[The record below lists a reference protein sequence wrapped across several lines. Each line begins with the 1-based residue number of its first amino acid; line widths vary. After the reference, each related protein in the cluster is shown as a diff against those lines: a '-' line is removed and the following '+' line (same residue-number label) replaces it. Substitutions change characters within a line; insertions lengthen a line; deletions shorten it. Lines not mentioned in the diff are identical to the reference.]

1 MSTTPRPTLIR
12 WLLASVGLH
21 LVAAVLLVL
30 GAVLGLRHDID
41 AIDPSTDLDVE
52 IVGSSPGVAARRDQQ
67 RQRSDHRRSDRA
79 DTDQPTPRRPAP
91 TSHITRAPL
100 RTRAGLPR
108 SARQGGASAAAG
120 YAVVP
125 SDRGELPVCSPLS
138 MRACRPAQ
146 RSGISPGRL
155 PRSAHDAF
163 WGHRAVRPRAPRVVS
178 QTEADGVR
186 LTRHADGGR
195 LLSSTRG
202 GQRNPDLGTVGLIDL
217 ARGRVGGRSGRSA
230 CNPYRA
236 WLPGRRTLV
245 LLVDTSASVE
255 ASGQS
260 SRAVCCAA
268 GAALAALKRGYEV
281 ELLNFSTGALHQPP
295 TRNAAA
301 IYATLSTIQRRST
314 LLPPASRLVSSSA
327 RPRDFVLVT
336 DSAIGNLEWT
346 LPAYRKATRTHP
358 GNRALLYLL
367 GDGVLCSQCH
377 YSRDEICYSCS
388 RSSRE
393 TLVALQKAG
402 FVPHHVERPSALEQL
417 MARGLRRLVP

>member
-1 MSTTPRPTLIR
+1 MRLAFKIEEYIVKAEKALVVALIF
-12 WLLASVGLH
+12 AMVGLSFMQ
-21 LVAAVLLVL
+21 VLLRIFFHSGIVWL
-30 GAVLGLRHDID
+30 DPLLRHMV
-41 AIDPSTDLDVE
+41 LW
-52 IVGSSPGVAARRDQQ
+52 
-67 RQRSDHRRSDRA
+67 
-79 DTDQPTPRRPAP
+79 
-91 TSHITRAPL
+91 
-100 RTRAGLPR
+100 AGL
-108 SARQGGASAAAG
+108 
-120 YAVVP
+120 
-125 SDRGELPVCSPLS
+125 
-138 MRACRPAQ
+138 
-146 RSGISPGRL
+146 
-155 PRSAHDAF
+155 
-163 WGHRAVRPRAPRVVS
+163 
-178 QTEADGVR
+178 T
-186 LTRHADGGR
+186 
-195 LLSSTRG
+195 
-202 GQRNPDLGTVGLIDL
+202 
-217 ARGRVGGRSGRSA
+217 
-230 CNPYRA
+230 
-236 WLPGRRTLV
+236 
-245 LLVDTSASVE
+245 
-255 ASGQS
+255 
-260 SRAVCCAA
+260 